1 MVLYGITGALFAY
14 CASLFMSSPLSAFA
28 AVAGYQFIIYIVSRS
43 CIPTQDTSTDG
54 PSALPFRTP
63 TCSHLRRNLD
73 SVTDHQHHPLDNVPH
88 RTRLQCR
95 KPYLSPPNIYVSSPT
110 WQARAAFVSVNLFQ
124 LLCDGRSVVN
134 AASMGVITRYGGPIL
149 YLIVYA
155 FILLAFLV
163 WYDSGSRTARRVQD
177 IKALFGS
184 DEKRGSA
191 DGLADAEEA
200 SSTDDLLKVMGV
212 SKTYDQK
219 VVDDVSFS
227 LPRDTV
233 FALLGPNGAGKTT
246 TFNMIR
252 ECHRFSHF
260 ILT

>member
-1 MVLYGITGALFAY
+1 M
-14 CASLFMSSPLSAFA
+14 P
-28 AVAGYQFIIYIVSRS
+28 
-43 CIPTQDTSTDG
+43 
-54 PSALPFRTP
+54 
-63 TCSHLRRNLD
+63 
-73 SVTDHQHHPLDNVPH
+73 
-88 RTRLQCR
+88 
-95 KPYLSPPNIYVSSPT
+95 
-110 WQARAAFVSVNLFQ
+110 QARAALVSVNLFQ
-124 LLCDGRSVVN
+124 LLCDGRSVVT
-134 AASMGVITRYGGPIL
+134 ASSMGSIIRYGGPIL

-155 FILLAFLV
+155 FVLLAFLV

-184 DEKRGSA
+184 DEKRT
-191 DGLADAEEA
+191 DGLASAEEA
-200 SSTDDLLKVMGV
+200 ASTDDLLKVMGV

-252 ECHRFSHF
+252 ECYHFSPSIF
-260 ILT
+260 A